1 MVTRKMKKELMKM
14 FQKSRKVGKKMM
26 KSSLTLYGVLLL
38 AVVNLF
44 VLIQKQDNESLFL
57 FLVISALVY
66 TQTTN
71 MISVLL
77 IPLVF
82 INLLLFLRRTLMNKY
97 EGFDME
103 SPEEVEEFKKWS
115 SSVIAPSKEDDPK
128 GYEFYK
134 KEVEDVIDE
143 EKIKELYSSLEKMSK
158 EEPSKSPYVKNMV
171 DDFVKKYK
179 PKKESTS
186 EEAAQDDSEEVAEEN
201 EDTTNVQESFA
212 FLENYEDYDYDE
224 DEVEDED
231 EDYDE
236 DYE

>member
-1 MVTRKMKKELMKM
+1 
-14 FQKSRKVGKKMM
+14 
-26 KSSLTLYGVLLL
+26 
-38 AVVNLF
+38 
-44 VLIQKQDNESLFL
+44 
-57 FLVISALVY
+57 
-66 TQTTN
+66 
-71 MISVLL
+71 
-77 IPLVF
+77 
-82 INLLLFLRRTLMNKY
+82 
-97 EGFDME
+97 
-103 SPEEVEEFKKWS
+103 EFKKWV

-128 GYEFYK
+128 GYEFY
-134 KEVEDVIDE
+134 EEQVEPVIDV
-143 EKIKELYSSLEKMSK
+143 EKMKKLYESLDKMSK

-186 EEAAQDDSEEVAEEN
+186 EETTQDDSEEVAEEN

-224 DEVEDED
+224 DEDEYYD